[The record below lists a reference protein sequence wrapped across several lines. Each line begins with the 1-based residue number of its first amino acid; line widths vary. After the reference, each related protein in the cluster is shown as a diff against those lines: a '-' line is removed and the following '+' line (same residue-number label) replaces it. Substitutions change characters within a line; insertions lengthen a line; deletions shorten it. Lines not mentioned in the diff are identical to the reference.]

1 MKMAK
6 SSPEEMEKMLEFF
19 NRLEAIFEGE
29 FEQDEVFG
37 DYEDELQE
45 AVGTHVVEWWEKF
58 LDGSWARFYWG
69 FDTMLRSVA
78 DPELSYLDFKPE
90 LRQKLD
96 SQPELL
102 AACEAA
108 RAWMGERKQGDW
120 PYDQAVNQLIDQLE
134 TAINKAQ

>member
-58 LDGSWARFYWG
+58 LGGSWARFYWG